1 MMETAILDFESAYFT
16 LFKLQEGIYTAIAK
30 NTFIA
35 GANAGFFDMGD
46 YVILYDSM
54 IAPKATK
61 DLLRAVQFTCS
72 KKIGFVINSH
82 FHNDHIWGNH
92 AISPSIPIISSPDNL
107 KMMKEQTLEDL
118 RKFQKDA
125 RKEIKKLDELLKNET
140 DSTKLFEINTHLD
153 FYITISQHSFNLR
166 IPDVIFHKHMKIHGS
181 MRSVEIID
189 VGAAHSVS
197 DVIAYLP
204 DDEICFMGDLL
215 LENIDPSLVDKMTG
229 VPVSVNPKNQLKVLK
244 NYSEK
249 ELKYA
254 VPGHGKLS
262 PSKILFKTNIEFLLL
277 KYPDAF
283 S

>member
-1 MMETAILDFESAYFT
+1 MESAILEFESEYFT
-16 LFKLQEGIYTAIAK
+16 LFKLQEGVYAAIAK
-30 NTFIA
+30 DSFIT

-46 YVILYDSM
+46 YVILYDTM

-82 FHNDHIWGNH
+82 FHYDHILGNH
-92 AISPSIPIISSPDNL
+92 AISPSIPIISSSDNL

-118 RKFQKDA
+118 RRFQKDA
-125 RKEIKKLDELLKNET
+125 RKEIKKLDEFLKTET
-140 DSTKLFEINTHLD
+140 DPSKLFEINTHLD
-153 FYITISQHSFNLR
+153 FYLTISQHNFNLR
-166 IPDVIFHKHMKIHGS
+166 IPDVIINKHLEIHGS
-181 MRSVEIID
+181 KRSVEIID

-204 DDEICFMGDLL
+204 DDNTCFFGDLL

-229 VPVSVNPKNQLKVLK
+229 VPVSVNPKNQLKVLRT
-244 NYSEK
+244 YSEK

-254 VPGHGKLS
+254 IPGHGKLS
-262 PSKILFKTNIEFLLL
+262 PSKILFKSNIEFLRL